1 MPSVLSQLAQ
11 NVIFA
16 NLDMNLQENENAK
29 RFNAK
34 WIIVSNVH
42 PIAEEVVWSANRNMN
57 FQMILKNVKK

>member
-1 MPSVLSQLAQ
+1 MP
-11 NVIFA
+11 FA